1 MLIPNPGSD
10 LAFRVRK
17 GLLGSHFNATSAE
30 TFTGLT
36 GAPVACPILLAI
48 AEDRLRKRLFQRL
61 AMANSNSISFQSTS
75 LRAQHL
81 YPELHDIGQAS
92 DGAMR

>member
-36 GAPVACPILLAI
+36 GASSVDTEGHWMSVLLG
-48 AEDRLRKRLFQRL
+48 DNQVRL
-61 AMANSNSISFQSTS
+61 AQ
-75 LRAQHL
+75 
-81 YPELHDIGQAS
+81 D
-92 DGAMR
+92 